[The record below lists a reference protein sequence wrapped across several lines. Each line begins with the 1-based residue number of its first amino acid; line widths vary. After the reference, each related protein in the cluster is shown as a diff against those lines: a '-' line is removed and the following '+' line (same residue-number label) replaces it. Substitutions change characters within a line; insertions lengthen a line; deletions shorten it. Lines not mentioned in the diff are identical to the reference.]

1 MDDKYLDVSKT
12 YYVNINDENMKSNDK
27 EWDNFLKEHPYIV
40 TDIASVSDYLR
51 AILLILSNLYILRVK
66 GVDDIR
72 KYEDLFS
79 INGDDSL
86 NGEVRKDGLFFR
98 GENKEYNYQIPGL
111 FRKYSWIKNEKE
123 IIDRNREFTPER
135 LQNNSIFDNLTLIQH
150 YGGSTR
156 ILDISSNALI
166 ALFFAVSGNF
176 EENGYVYL
184 LSAKDHKIESPDS
197 LSVTIKAAI
206 SELTSEQKNFL
217 AKNLYSKKDSEEEVR
232 KVIQDDGLDAVD
244 TLYSLV
250 QRSMNSSNIKIRVK
264 DMFGLEFVQ
273 PYRFDNRII
282 QQSGAFIILGL
293 EQFIEI
299 NSEKMIVEKIQKECS
314 DQIHKLGLVYD
325 PEVFIGL
332 GSSPGTA
339 RIKIAAQYKNKI
351 LSELEL
357 LGINEST
364 VYPDMQHKAQ
374 KINEDLSY

>member
-12 YYVNINDENMKSNDK
+12 YYVNINDENMKTNDK